1 MRRLISK
8 IGFSLVLLMSNA
20 LSVKAESVTS
30 IEAGAS
36 LTMPFFLGYGNKDS
50 FYLNP
55 YLLLSYT
62 PLEKSIN
69 RVYKS
74 DLSYEL
80 KLATY
85 KNIAS
90 NDNDFVLELGAKK
103 RFLSE
108 NFRDSSFISSAIMLA
123 LYGDYDRYDSLKTK
137 KALQMGINITY
148 GSELKYNS
156 LKNSTLSMRIN
167 NAFLTDFRGGWG
179 VMFFVPEAGLIYDFS
194 EVK

>member
-62 PLEKSIN
+62 PIEKSIN
-69 RVYKS
+69 RVYKA
-74 DLSYEL
+74 DLAYTL
-80 KLATY
+80 KFSTY
-85 KNIAS
+85 KNL
-90 NDNDFVLELGAKK
+90 NNKNTDFLVGFGVKK
-103 RFLSE
+103 SFNSSDLRNTPFLSSE
-108 NFRDSSFISSAIMLA
+108 VMLD
-123 LYGDYDRYDSLKTK
+123 LYDDNNKNK
-137 KALQMGINITY
+137 NALQMGINIRY
-148 GSELKYNS
+148 GTDLKYTS
-156 LKNSTLSMRIN
+156 LNNYTLSAKVN